1 MEPMTKIDRLILAA
15 NHFEMIHG
23 KRRVELILSADEY
36 DVTLSKIPVRLAPSK
51 SRRVHRRLIIA
62 HSPAKLLHR
71 VGLNLHIVNSIRGT
85 GESIKPHAFRPS
97 LGSTVRSTSTLRTRS
112 TGSPSTTS
120 KRRRQISCSL
130 VITWLNIGHSWNSK
144 SLGSSIVGL
153 LSHWENLC

>member
-71 VGLNLHIVNSIRGT
+71 VGLNFHIVNSIRGT
-85 GESIKPHAFRPS
+85 GESIKPHAFRPQSRFDGS
-97 LGSTVRSTSTLRTRS
+97 LHLHVAYAVNRFSQHHL
-112 TGSPSTTS
+112 
-120 KRRRQISCSL
+120 
-130 VITWLNIGHSWNSK
+130 
-144 SLGSSIVGL
+144 
-153 LSHWENLC
+153 